1 LFDRPN
7 DRQQHRDH
15 AIAKQRSRYSPS
27 RQIPLRRSASATC
40 AAFASSAVCGTARWG
55 VSLASATGGGGDR
68 EFVLIE
74 RQVSQHFVDLGAAG
88 LSVGDHAVFRS
99 VFTTPRGAKAGDV
112 NVVCTLVSKTAAH
125 CAATATLHGGT
136 LELSGLLNITSPDVQ
151 LAIIG
156 GTGAFDRAR
165 GQLSSHH
172 LHGDVSRDTFD
183 LDS

>member
-1 LFDRPN
+1 M
-7 DRQQHRDH
+7 
-15 AIAKQRSRYSPS
+15 
-27 RQIPLRRSASATC
+27 LRRLFMTGAV
-40 AAFASSAVCGTARWG
+40 AAMVAIVIGG
-55 VSLASATGGGGDR
+55 VSLASANGGGGDR

-99 VFTTPRGAKAGDV
+99 VFRTPGRAQAGDI
-112 NVVCTLVSKTAAH
+112 NVVCTLVRKAVVH
-125 CAATATLHGGT
+125 CDATARLHDGT
-136 LELSGLLNITSPDVQ
+136 LELSGLFNITSPDVR

-156 GTGAFDRAR
+156 GTGAFDRAH

-172 LHGDVSRDTFD
+172 LNGNMSRDTFD